1 MASEPEEDSEF
12 LQHIPCPA
20 CGSSDA
26 NSLYTDGHTY
36 CFSCGAYG
44 HPEGG
49 PREHQTPK
57 GRPTRM
63 ADFVTGEVKALAK
76 RRINEETCRKWNYR
90 VGEFNGQTVQIAEYW
105 DPEGT
110 AVVAQKLRF
119 PNKDFT
125 VVGKLKEAGLFGQH
139 LWRDKGKKIIVTE
152 GEIDALTVSML
163 QDNKWPVVSVP
174 NGAQGAKKSLQKNL
188 EYLLGFDE
196 IILFFDNDEEGRK
209 ATEECAPLLPPGRCK
224 VARMSE
230 YKDANAALQAGRGGQ
245 VIEAIWG
252 AKVHRPDGV
261 LNASEMWDAI
271 VEDDSVAESSLY
283 PWDGL
288 NEITHGLRGYE
299 LVTITAG
306 SGIGKSAVV
315 REIAYHLVTSGETVG
330 MLMLEESVKRT
341 AKGLMSIQL
350 NKPIHLDMTPWSAL
364 DEGEKAARK
373 GAYETLF
380 ASGRVFL
387 YDHFGST
394 DVDNLLNRI
403 RYLAVGC
410 GCRYIILDH
419 LSIVVSGLDD
429 GDERKAIDV
438 AMTKLRTLV
447 QETGICLI
455 MVSHLRRPSGDRG
468 HEQGAE
474 TSLSQLR
481 GSHSIAQLSDMV
493 LGLERDQQNEETKNL
508 TTVRVLKNRFS
519 GETGI
524 ATHLL
529 FDKETGRL
537 HEVNPDFLKAM
548 SQSSEPDDEDDPF

>member
-1 MASEPEEDSEF
+1 
-12 LQHIPCPA
+12 
-20 CGSSDA
+20 
-26 NSLYTDGHTY
+26 
-36 CFSCGAYG
+36 
-44 HPEGG
+44 
-49 PREHQTPK
+49 
-57 GRPTRM
+57 M
-63 ADFVTGEVKALAK
+63 ADFVSGETQALGK
-76 RRINEETCRKWNYR
+76 RRITEDTCRKWGYR
-90 VGEFNGQTVQIAEYW
+90 VGDFNGHKVQIADYW
-105 DPEGT
+105 SPDGAE
-110 AVVAQKLRF
+110 VVAQKLRF

-139 LWRDKGKKIIVTE
+139 LWRDKGKRIVITE
-152 GEIDALTVSML
+152 GEIDALTVSQL

-188 EYLLGFDE
+188 QYLLGFDE
-196 IILFFDNDEEGRK
+196 IVLFFDNDEEGRK
-209 ATEECAPLLPPGRCK
+209 ATEECAPLFPPGRCK
-224 VARMSE
+224 VARMSTF
-230 YKDANAALQAGRGGQ
+230 KDASEAMQAGKGGE
-245 VIEAIWG
+245 VIDAIWG

-261 LNASEMWDAI
+261 LNGAEMWEAI
-271 VEDDSVAESSLY
+271 VTDDAAVEAAEY
-283 PWDGL
+283 PWEGL
-288 NEITHGLRGYE
+288 NRITHGLRGAE

-306 SGIGKSAVV
+306 SGVGKSAVV
-315 REIAYHLVTSGETVG
+315 REVAHHLVRSGETVG

-341 AKGLMSIQL
+341 AKGLMSIEL
-350 NKPIHLDMTPWSAL
+350 NRPIHLDLTPWSAL
-364 DEGEKAARK
+364 DAADQEARK
-373 GAYETLF
+373 RAYEATLG
-380 ASGRVFL
+380 SGRVYL

-394 DVDNLLNRI
+394 EVDNLLNRI
-403 RYLAVGC
+403 RYLAAGC

-447 QETGICLI
+447 QETGVCLI
-455 MVSHLRRPSGDRG
+455 MVSHLRRPAGDKG

-493 LGLERDQQNEETKNL
+493 LGLERNQQDEKTKDI

-529 FDKETGRL
+529 FDRETGRL
-537 HEVNPDFLKAM
+537 SECRPEFLTGDTT
-548 SQSSEPDDEDDPF
+548 SDDGDDPF

>member
-1 MASEPEEDSEF
+1 MSEQDSEF
-12 LQHIPCPA
+12 LQHISCPS

-26 NSLYTDGHTY
+26 NSLYTDGHQFCFACGTY
-36 CFSCGAYG
+36 TPADGTEPAS
-44 HPEGG
+44 
-49 PREHQTPK
+49 PK
-57 GRPTRM
+57 GKSKRM
-63 ADFVTGEVKALAK
+63 TDFVSGEAQALGK
-76 RRINEETCRKWNYR
+76 RKINEETCRKWGYR
-90 VGEFNGQTVQIAEYW
+90 VGEFSGQKAQIADYW

-110 AVVAQKLRF
+110 AVVAQKVRF

-139 LWRDKGKKIIVTE
+139 LWRDKGKKLVIVE

-163 QDNKWPVVSVP
+163 QDNKWPVVSIP
-174 NGAQGAKKSLQKNL
+174 NGAQGAEKALRKHL
-188 EYLLGFDE
+188 EWVLGFDE

-209 ATEECAPLLPPGRCK
+209 AVEACAPIFPPGRCK
-224 VARMSE
+224 VARMADF
-230 YKDANAALQAGRGGQ
+230 KDANEALQAGRGRE
-245 VIEAIWG
+245 VIDAIWG

-261 LNASEMWDAI
+261 LNGSEMWDAL
-271 VEDDSVAESSLY
+271 VEDDAAAESSDY
-283 PWDGL
+283 PWEGL
-288 NEITHGLRGYE
+288 NEITHGIRGGE
-299 LVTITAG
+299 LVTVTAG

-315 REIAYHLVTSGETVG
+315 RELAHHLVRQGETVG

-341 AKGLMSIQL
+341 AKGLMSIEL
-350 NKPIHLDMTPWSAL
+350 NRPIHLDLTPWSAL
-364 DEGEKAARK
+364 EEDERGRRRL
-373 GAYETLF
+373 AYEAVLG
-380 ASGRVFL
+380 SGRVFL

-394 DVDNLLNRI
+394 AVDNLLNRI
-403 RYLAVGC
+403 RYLAQGC

-455 MVSHLRRPSGDRG
+455 MVSHLKRPGGDRG

-493 LGLERDQQNEETKNL
+493 LGLERDQQDEKTKNL

-524 ATHLL
+524 ASHLL
-529 FDKETGRL
+529 YDKETGRL
-537 HEVNPDFLKAM
+537 AEVNPDFLKAM
-548 SQSSEPDDEDDPF
+548 AEGGSSGNPDDDPF

>member
-1 MASEPEEDSEF
+1 M
-12 LQHIPCPA
+12 
-20 CGSSDA
+20 
-26 NSLYTDGHTY
+26 T
-36 CFSCGAYG
+36 
-44 HPEGG
+44 
-49 PREHQTPK
+49 
-57 GRPTRM
+57 
-63 ADFVTGEVKALAK
+63 DFVSGEAQALGK
-76 RRINEETCRKWNYR
+76 RKINEETCRKWGYR
-90 VGEFNGQTVQIAEYW
+90 VGEFSGQKAQIADYW

-110 AVVAQKLRF
+110 AVVAQKVRF

-139 LWRDKGKKIIVTE
+139 LWRDKGKKLVIVE

-163 QDNKWPVVSVP
+163 QDNKWPVVSIP
-174 NGAQGAKKSLQKNL
+174 NGAQGAEKALRKHL
-188 EYLLGFDE
+188 EWVLGFDE

-209 ATEECAPLLPPGRCK
+209 AVEACAPIFPPGRCK
-224 VARMSE
+224 VARMADF
-230 YKDANAALQAGRGGQ
+230 KDANEALQAGRGRE
-245 VIEAIWG
+245 VIDAIWG

-261 LNASEMWDAI
+261 LNGSEMWDAL
-271 VEDDSVAESSLY
+271 VEDDAAAESSDY
-283 PWDGL
+283 PWEGL
-288 NEITHGLRGYE
+288 NEITHGIRGGE
-299 LVTITAG
+299 LVTVTAG

-315 REIAYHLVTSGETVG
+315 RELAHHLVRQGETVG

-341 AKGLMSIQL
+341 AKGLMSIEL
-350 NKPIHLDMTPWSAL
+350 NRPIHLDLTPWSAL
-364 DEGEKAARK
+364 EEDERGRRRL
-373 GAYETLF
+373 AYEAVLG
-380 ASGRVFL
+380 SGRVFL

-394 DVDNLLNRI
+394 AVDNLLNRI
-403 RYLAVGC
+403 RYLAQGC

-455 MVSHLRRPSGDRG
+455 MVSHLKRPGGDRG

-493 LGLERDQQNEETKNL
+493 LGLERDQQDEKTKNL

-524 ATHLL
+524 ASHLL
-529 FDKETGRL
+529 YDKETGRL
-537 HEVNPDFLKAM
+537 AEVNPDFLKAM
-548 SQSSEPDDEDDPF
+548 AEGGSSGNPDDDPF

>member
-1 MASEPEEDSEF
+1 MVEQDSEF
-12 LQHIPCPA
+12 LQHIPCPS

-36 CFSCGAYG
+36 CFACGAYG
-44 HPEGG
+44 HGDGEEPDHTSNK
-49 PREHQTPK
+49 RK
-57 GRPTRM
+57 SRRM
-63 ADFVTGEVKALAK
+63 ADFVPGEFRALTK
-76 RRINEETCRKWNYR
+76 RKITEDTCKKWGYR
-90 VGEFNGQTVQIAEYW
+90 VGEFSGQTVQIADYW
-105 DPEGT
+105 DPEGS
-110 AVVAQKLRF
+110 AVVSQKIRF

-125 VVGKLKEAGLFGQH
+125 ILGKIREAGLYGQNI
-139 LWRDKGKKIIVTE
+139 WRDKGKKIVVTE
-152 GEIDALTVSML
+152 GEIDALTVSQL

-174 NGAQGAKKSLQKNL
+174 NGAQGAKKSLQRNL

-196 IILFFDNDEEGRK
+196 IILFFDNDKEGR
-209 ATEECAPLLPPGRCK
+209 AAVEECAPLFPPGRCK
-224 VARMSE
+224 VARMAE
-230 YKDANAALQAGRGGQ
+230 FKDANEALMAGRGKE
-245 VIEAIWG
+245 VIDAIWS

-261 LNASEMWDAI
+261 LNGSDMWDALAADEE
-271 VEDDSVAESSLY
+271 VTDSAEY
-283 PWDGL
+283 PWPGL
-288 NEITHGLRGYE
+288 NAITHGLRGSE

-306 SGIGKSAVV
+306 SGVGKSAVV
-315 REIAYHLVTSGETVG
+315 REITNYLVQSGETVG

-341 AKGLMSIQL
+341 AQGLMGIAM
-350 NKPIHLDMTPWSAL
+350 NKPIHLDLTPWSGL
-364 DEGEKAARK
+364 SDDEKAARRL
-373 GAYETLF
+373 AYEATLGT
-380 ASGRVFL
+380 GRVYL

-394 DVDNLLNRI
+394 DVENLLNRI
-403 RYLAVGC
+403 RYLATGC

-455 MVSHLRRPSGDRG
+455 MVSHLKRPSGDRG

-493 LGLERDQQNEETKNL
+493 LGLERNQQDEETKNL
-508 TTVRVLKNRFS
+508 TTLRVLKNRFS

-529 FDKETGRL
+529 YDKETGRL
-537 HEVNPDFLKAM
+537 HECNPDFIRNMA
-548 SQSSEPDDEDDPF
+548 SQSSDDEDVPF